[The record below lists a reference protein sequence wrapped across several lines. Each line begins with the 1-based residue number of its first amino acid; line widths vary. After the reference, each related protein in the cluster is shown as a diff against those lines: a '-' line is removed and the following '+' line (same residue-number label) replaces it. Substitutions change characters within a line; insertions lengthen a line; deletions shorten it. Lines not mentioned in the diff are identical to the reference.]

1 MQEIT
6 TLLPNIIHD
15 HQMIWQ
21 MLCNLPIDLTL
32 IAQTIHDSDL
42 LGNVQKSF
50 SNFIESGQAWALLI
64 GLIIGYM
71 IRGLTI

>member
-15 HQMIWQ
+15 HQMSWQ
-21 MLCNLPIDLTL
+21 MLWNLPIDLTL
-32 IAQTIHDSDL
+32 IAQTIQDSDL

>member
-6 TLLPNIIHD
+6 TLLPNIIHA
-15 HQMIWQ
+15 HQIGWQ
-21 MLCNLPIDLTL
+21 MLWDLPIDLTL

>member
-6 TLLPNIIHD
+6 MLHNIIHA
-15 HQMIWQ
+15 HEIIWQ
-21 MLCNLPIDLTL
+21 LWIPIDLTL
-32 IAQTIHDSDL
+32 IAQTIHNADL

-50 SNFIESGQAWALLI
+50 SHFIESGQAWALLI
-64 GLIIGYM
+64 GLVIGYI